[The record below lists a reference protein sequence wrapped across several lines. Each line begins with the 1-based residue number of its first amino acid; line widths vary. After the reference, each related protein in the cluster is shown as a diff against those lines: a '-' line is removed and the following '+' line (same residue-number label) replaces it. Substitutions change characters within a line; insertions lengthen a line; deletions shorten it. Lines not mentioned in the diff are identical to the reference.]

1 MKRGG
6 ADEEMGRGRRVND
19 KREEE
24 REEQGGQ
31 RRGEER
37 KIVSGKKKENVFSP
51 ERLILSLQ
59 LHQSLRASC

>member
-37 KIVSGKKKENVFSP
+37 KIVSGKEKKK
-51 ERLILSLQ
+51 RLLP
-59 LHQSLRASC
+59 RAFNPFFTASSVAPC

>member
-37 KIVSGKKKENVFSP
+37 KIVSGKKKKKLP
-51 ERLILSLQ
+51 
-59 LHQSLRASC
+59 RAINPFFTASSVAPC

>member
-37 KIVSGKKKENVFSP
+37 KIVSGKKKK
-51 ERLILSLQ
+51 RLLP
-59 LHQSLRASC
+59 RAINPFFTASSVAPC